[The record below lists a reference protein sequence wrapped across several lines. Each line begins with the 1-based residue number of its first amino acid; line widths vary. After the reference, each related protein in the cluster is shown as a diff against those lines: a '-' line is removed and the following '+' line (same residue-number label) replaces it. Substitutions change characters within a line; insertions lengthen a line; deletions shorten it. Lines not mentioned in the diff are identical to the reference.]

1 MTTWLDIIDDSLKI
15 GLGAL
20 IGAGSTLWLTKINN
34 MNQRSSAY
42 IDKRRELILKVVE
55 VIDNFN
61 SATSIYWANLF
72 NAVDNK
78 KNGLKLSPKD
88 AAKLK
93 EEEGQLFDCFTKVT
107 TCRSILH
114 IIGDKKP
121 KERLKEYRDAVDYFF
136 GVGTIKNPNLDHE
149 ILTECRKKMEGARTN
164 FFDSLGDSFSKSTG
178 SFGTQ

>member
-78 KNGLKLSPKD
+78 KNGLKLSP
-88 AAKLK
+88 
-93 EEEGQLFDCFTKVT
+93 
-107 TCRSILH
+107 
-114 IIGDKKP
+114 
-121 KERLKEYRDAVDYFF
+121 
-136 GVGTIKNPNLDHE
+136 
-149 ILTECRKKMEGARTN
+149 
-164 FFDSLGDSFSKSTG
+164 
-178 SFGTQ
+178 